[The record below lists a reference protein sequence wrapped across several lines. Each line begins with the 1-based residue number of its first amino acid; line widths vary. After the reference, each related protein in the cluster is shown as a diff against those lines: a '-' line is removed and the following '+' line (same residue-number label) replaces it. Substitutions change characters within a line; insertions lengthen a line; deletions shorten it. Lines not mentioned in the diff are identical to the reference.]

1 MLSPQLCTAVIVEHG
16 VLIKYIKR
24 NIQSS
29 MISIA
34 LKMLFGDK
42 VKLLGLVAGIAFST
56 LLMAQQGGFFIGLIS
71 RSANLVI
78 DARDVS
84 IWVMDPLTETAEG
97 PRAMRDTE
105 LSRVRGVPGVAWA
118 VPLVQATATLRTNEG
133 RSTSAAFL
141 GVDDASLVG
150 INRAFVAGSP
160 EDLRG
165 PDAIAIDQ
173 LGFARLWPGE
183 PIKPGKVI
191 EVNERRAVVVAITNA
206 SPGFAA
212 PVVVYTRL
220 TQALAYTPGGRNR
233 LSFVLASHSPGLK
246 PADVARDISAQT
258 GLKALTSDDFRG
270 ATIDYVIRNTGIAFS
285 FGVVIGLG
293 AIVGI
298 LVAGLTFTLFISENI
313 RQFAVLKAVG
323 TSNWRILGMVA
334 SQAAVVAFIGYGFG
348 LGLASG
354 FFEGVNQPLSEL
366 KGFWLPWQIAAMVAA
381 ATLVIVLLASVV
393 SLRRVLQ
400 LDPAVVFRG

>member
-1 MLSPQLCTAVIVEHG
+1 MLL
-16 VLIKYIKR
+16 
-24 NIQSS
+24 
-29 MISIA
+29 IA

-71 RSANLVI
+71 RSANVI
-78 DARDVS
+78 AEARDVS

-97 PRAMRDTE
+97 PRAMRDIE

-118 VPLVQATATLRTNEG
+118 VPLVQATATLRTSEG
-133 RSTSAAFL
+133 RSASAAFL
-141 GVDDASLVG
+141 GVDDASLAG
-150 INRAFVAGSP
+150 INGAFVVGTP

-173 LGFARLWPGE
+173 LGFKRLWPGE
-183 PIKPGKVI
+183 PIQPGKVI

-206 SPGFAA
+206 APGFAA

-220 TQALAYTPGGRNR
+220 SQALAYTPGGRNR
-233 LSFVLASHSPGLK
+233 LSFVLASHVPGED
-246 PADVARDISAQT
+246 AQAVARDIAAQT
-258 GLKALTSDDFRG
+258 GLKALTSDAFKR
-270 ATIDYVIRNTGIAFS
+270 ATIDYVINNTGIAFS

-298 LVAGLTFTLFISENI
+298 LVAGLTFTLFISDNI

-323 TSNWRILGMVA
+323 TSNGRILGMVA
-334 SQAAVVAFIGYGFG
+334 TQAAVVAFLGYG
-348 LGLASG
+348 LGIWLAAS
-354 FFEGVNQPLSEL
+354 FFDGVNRPLSEL
-366 KGFWLPWQIAAMVAA
+366 KGFWLPWQIAALVAA
-381 ATLVIVLLASVV
+381 ATLIIVLLASVI
-393 SLRRVLQ
+393 SLRRVLR

>member
-1 MLSPQLCTAVIVEHG
+1 MLL
-16 VLIKYIKR
+16 
-24 NIQSS
+24 
-29 MISIA
+29 IA

-42 VKLLGLVAGIAFST
+42 LKLLGLVAGIAFST

-71 RSANLVI
+71 RSANVI
-78 DARDVS
+78 SEARDVS

-97 PRAMRDTE
+97 PRAMRDIE

-118 VPLVQATATLRTNEG
+118 VPLVQANATLRTSEG
-133 RSTSAAFL
+133 RSVSAAFL
-141 GVDDASLVG
+141 GVDDASLAG
-150 INRAFVAGSP
+150 INGAFVVGTP

-173 LGFARLWPGE
+173 LGFRRLWPGE
-183 PIKPGKVI
+183 PIQPGKVI

-206 SPGFAA
+206 APGFAA

-220 TQALAYTPGGRNR
+220 SQALAYTPGGRNR
-233 LSFVLASHSPGLK
+233 LSFVLASHRPGED
-246 PADVARDISAQT
+246 PATVARTIATDT
-258 GLKALTSDDFRG
+258 GLKALTSDAFRR
-270 ATIDYVIRNTGIAFS
+270 ATIDYVINNTGIAFS

-298 LVAGLTFTLFISENI
+298 LVAGLTFTLFISDNI

-323 TSNWRILGMVA
+323 TSNGRILGMVA
-334 SQAAVVAFIGYGFG
+334 VQAAVVAFLGYGIG
-348 LGLASG
+348 IWLAAS
-354 FFEGVNQPLSEL
+354 FFDGVNRPLSEL
-366 KGFWLPWQIAAMVAA
+366 KGFWLPWQIAALVAA
-381 ATLVIVLLASVV
+381 ATLIIVLLASAI
-393 SLRRVLQ
+393 SLRRVLR

>member
-1 MLSPQLCTAVIVEHG
+1 MLF
-16 VLIKYIKR
+16 
-24 NIQSS
+24 
-29 MISIA
+29 IA

-71 RSANLVI
+71 RSANVVL

-105 LSRVRGVPGVAWA
+105 LSRVRGVPGILWA
-118 VPLVQATATLRTNEG
+118 VPLIQATATLRTNEG
-133 RSTSAAFL
+133 RSTNAAIL
-141 GVDDASLVG
+141 GLDNVSLVG

-183 PIKPGKVI
+183 PIRPGKVI
-191 EVNERRAVVVAITNA
+191 EINERRAVVVAITDA
-206 SPGFAA
+206 APGFSA

-220 TQALAYTPGGRNR
+220 SQALDYTPGGRNR
-233 LSFVLASHSPGLK
+233 LSFVLASHAPGTN
-246 PADVARDISAQT
+246 PADVGKAVTAQT
-258 GLKALTSDDFRG
+258 GLKALTSGDFTR

-293 AIVGI
+293 ALVGI
-298 LVAGLTFTLFISENI
+298 LVSGLTFTLFISDNI
-313 RQFAVLKAVG
+313 RQFAVLKAIG

-334 SQAAVVAFIGYGFG
+334 SQALVVAFVGYGFG

-366 KGFWLPWQIAAMVAA
+366 KGFWLPWQVAAMVAV

-393 SLRRVLQ
+393 SLRRVLL

>member
-1 MLSPQLCTAVIVEHG
+1 MLF
-16 VLIKYIKR
+16 
-24 NIQSS
+24 
-29 MISIA
+29 IA

-71 RSANLVI
+71 RSANVVL

-105 LSRVRGVPGVAWA
+105 LSRVRGVPGILWA
-118 VPLVQATATLRTNEG
+118 VPLIQATATLRTDEG
-133 RSTSAAFL
+133 RSTNAAIL
-141 GVDDASLVG
+141 GLDNVSLVG

-183 PIKPGKVI
+183 PIRPGKVI
-191 EVNERRAVVVAITNA
+191 EINERRAVVVAITDA
-206 SPGFAA
+206 APGFSA

-220 TQALAYTPGGRNR
+220 SQALDYTPGGRNR
-233 LSFVLASHSPGLK
+233 LSFVLASHAPGTN
-246 PADVARDISAQT
+246 PADVGKAVTAQT
-258 GLKALTSDDFRG
+258 GLKALTSGDFTR

-293 AIVGI
+293 ALVGI
-298 LVAGLTFTLFISENI
+298 LVSGLTFTLFISDNI
-313 RQFAVLKAVG
+313 RQFAVLKAIG

-334 SQAAVVAFIGYGFG
+334 SQAVVVAFIGYGFG

-366 KGFWLPWQIAAMVAA
+366 KGFWLPWQVAAMVAV

-393 SLRRVLQ
+393 SLRRVLL

>member
-1 MLSPQLCTAVIVEHG
+1 MLF
-16 VLIKYIKR
+16 
-24 NIQSS
+24 
-29 MISIA
+29 IA

-71 RSANLVI
+71 RSANVVL

-105 LSRVRGVPGVAWA
+105 LSRVRGVPGILWA
-118 VPLVQATATLRTNEG
+118 VPLIQATATLRTNEG
-133 RSTSAAFL
+133 RSTNAAIL
-141 GVDDASLVG
+141 GLDNVSLVG

-183 PIKPGKVI
+183 PIRPGKVI
-191 EVNERRAVVVAITNA
+191 EINERRAVVVAITDA
-206 SPGFAA
+206 APGFSA

-220 TQALAYTPGGRNR
+220 SQALDYTPGGRNR
-233 LSFVLASHSPGLK
+233 LSFVLASHAPGTN
-246 PADVARDISAQT
+246 PADVGKAVTAQT
-258 GLKALTSDDFRG
+258 GLKALTSGDFTR

-293 AIVGI
+293 ALVGI
-298 LVAGLTFTLFISENI
+298 LVSGLTFTLFISDNI
-313 RQFAVLKAVG
+313 RQFAVLKAIG

-334 SQAAVVAFIGYGFG
+334 SQAVVVAFIGYGFG

-366 KGFWLPWQIAAMVAA
+366 KGFWLPWQVAAMVAV

-393 SLRRVLQ
+393 SLRRVLL

>member
-1 MLSPQLCTAVIVEHG
+1 MLF
-16 VLIKYIKR
+16 
-24 NIQSS
+24 
-29 MISIA
+29 IA

-42 VKLLGLVAGIAFST
+42 VKLLGLVVGIAFST

-71 RSANLVI
+71 RSANVVL

-105 LSRVRGVPGVAWA
+105 LSRVRGVPGILWA
-118 VPLVQATATLRTNEG
+118 VPLIQATATLRTNEG
-133 RSTSAAFL
+133 RSTNAAIL
-141 GVDDASLVG
+141 GLDNVSLVG

-183 PIKPGKVI
+183 PIRPGKVI
-191 EVNERRAVVVAITNA
+191 EINERRAVVVAITDA
-206 SPGFAA
+206 APGFSA

-220 TQALAYTPGGRNR
+220 SQALDYTPGGRNR
-233 LSFVLASHSPGLK
+233 LSFVLASHAPGTN
-246 PADVARDISAQT
+246 PADVGKAVTAQT
-258 GLKALTSDDFRG
+258 GLKALTSGDFTR

-293 AIVGI
+293 ALVGI
-298 LVAGLTFTLFISENI
+298 LVSGLTFTLFISDNI
-313 RQFAVLKAVG
+313 RQFAVLKAIG

-334 SQAAVVAFIGYGFG
+334 SQAVVVAFIGYGFG

-366 KGFWLPWQIAAMVAA
+366 KGFWLPWQVAAMVAV

-393 SLRRVLQ
+393 SLRRVLL